1 MRAFAR
7 ELLDRMQ
14 PDPLLRTD
22 APSWM
27 EVSLRTRGDE
37 LFVHFLNGNPG
48 FDMSVVGGQDFF
60 VDEIPE
66 VGPYAASVRCAERPK
81 AAFLEPG
88 HKPLDI
94 QWRDGRAC
102 FTVPRLKIHA
112 CVRLQG
118 WSRPDRV
125 QIMQRRHRDA
135 HTAGKAHD
143 FFRTSFLIH
152 SPRKP
157 EDLQESYP

>member
-1 MRAFAR
+1 MPAVTARRLGRGLAVHVAGDPFPGFHAFGHPTVRAFAR
-7 ELLDRMQ
+7 EVLDRMQ
-14 PDPLLRTD
+14 PDSLLRTD

-66 VGPYAASVRCAERPK
+66 VGPYAVSVRCAERPK
-81 AAFLEPG
+81 AVFLEPG
-88 HKPLDI
+88 HKPVDAE
-94 QWRDGRAC
+94 WRDGRAS

-118 WSRPDRV
+118 WSWPRP
-125 QIMQRRHRDA
+125 
-135 HTAGKAHD
+135 
-143 FFRTSFLIH
+143 
-152 SPRKP
+152 
-157 EDLQESYP
+157 